1 MTANSIAALMMHNEG
16 QHNMECKHNME
27 ILVWLWSH
35 QADRND
41 VKVTE
46 NWILFEYTTNS
57 HREVECC
64 LFCYFMP
71 RSCDTRL

>member
-1 MTANSIAALMMHNEG
+1 MMHNEG

-46 NWILFEYTTNS
+46 NWILFEYT
-57 HREVECC
+57 
-64 LFCYFMP
+64 
-71 RSCDTRL
+71 